1 MGIIGS
7 DGRVAI
13 LGALAR
19 ELTDIRRRIRLDGR
33 VQVGGVLFWSGFYK
47 SRRVVLVQ
55 TGVGLDRA
63 LRAARLTLSL
73 FPVDLFISV
82 GYACGLKDEI
92 KIGDLVVGEKVI
104 QLDQDMEKTFAA
116 DSHLLFLADQVADR
130 VFKGSILTVGRIIEN
145 PEEKKALAKSTGA
158 IVLDMESAAVAQV
171 AAAARV
177 PCLFLRAVSDLVS
190 EDLRC
195 VSNLLS
201 SLGTFR
207 PFSGTLYIITHPSSL
222 ARLNRLRIHTVTASR
237 RLGDFI
243 HSYLHHLT

>member
-7 DGRVAI
+7 DGHVAI

-19 ELTDIRRRIRLDGR
+19 ELTDIRRRIRVAGR
-33 VQVGGVLFWSGFYK
+33 MGRGGVQFWSGFYEN
-47 SRRVVLVQ
+47 RRVVLVQ
-55 TGVGLDRA
+55 TGVGPDRA

-73 FPVDLFISV
+73 FPVDLCISV

-104 QLDQDMEKTFAA
+104 LLDQDMEKTFAA
-116 DSHLLFLADQVADR
+116 DSHLLFLVDQVADR
-130 VFKGSILTVGRIIEN
+130 VFKGSILTVGRVIEN
-145 PEEKKALAKSTGA
+145 PEEKQALAKSTGA

-171 AAAARV
+171 AAEAGV
-177 PCLFLRAVSDLVS
+177 PCLFLRAVSDLAN
-190 EDLRC
+190 EDLSG
-195 VSNLLS
+195 VSNFLS
-201 SLGTFR
+201 SEGTIRPFRGTF
-207 PFSGTLYIITHPSSL
+207 YIITHPSSL
-222 ARLNRLRIHTVTASR
+222 AHLNRLRMRTATASR